1 MKQLQP
7 VIWSKGTYLAP
18 QHLQLQDKFIE
29 DTLSFQLEALN
40 FRAWGFTEV
49 AVDQAALL
57 ENSFVISR
65 ATGIFPDG
73 LLFSIPDCD
82 PAPGA
87 KLLTDFFPSGQD
99 HLDLYLAIPEQRQRG
114 VNVSLGQRDLGTR
127 YCATLRLLR
136 DENTG
141 LGEKPVQLARKNF
154 RVLAEGENLE
164 GNSLLR
170 IANVERTGTGTLR
183 LNPQF
188 IPPLLQVGASDC
200 LYGLLR
206 QVVELL
212 TAKSSELAGARRQKN
227 LSLADFTAADI
238 ANFWLLYT
246 INSHFPLFHH
256 LFSSKRGHPEQLYA
270 ALVSL
275 AGCLTTFS
283 TTIHPQ
289 DMPPYDHEN
298 PGPCFTRLAELVR
311 TLLET
316 VVPSNFVSLP
326 LKLVQPSIYAAAI
339 ADDRYLRD
347 TRMFLAI
354 SAEVSAADL
363 IRKAPQL
370 LKVGSATHLEQLI
383 RQALPGMPLTHLPSP
398 PGAIPVKLQYQYF
411 SLSQSGVAWESVQRA
426 RNLGVYVPGD
436 FPNAQLE
443 LLILLPQA
451 R

>member
-18 QHLQLQDKFIE
+18 QHLQLQDRFIE
-29 DTLSFQLEALN
+29 DTLSFQLGALN
-40 FRAWGFTEV
+40 FRAWGLTEL
-49 AVDQAALL
+49 AIDQAALV

-65 ATGIFPDG
+65 AAGIFPDG

-82 PAPGA
+82 EAPGA
-87 KLLTDFFPSGQD
+87 KLLADFLPPGQD
-99 HLDLYLAIPEQRQRG
+99 SLDLFLAIPEQRQRG
-114 VNVSLGQRDLGTR
+114 LNVSLGQRDLGTR
-127 YCATLRLLR
+127 YSATLRLLR

-154 RVLAEGENLE
+154 RVLAQGENLE

-170 IANVERTGTGTLR
+170 IANVQRTGTGTLS

-188 IPPLLQVGASDC
+188 IPPLLQVSASDYLC
-200 LYGLLR
+200 GLAR

-227 LSLADFTAADI
+227 LSLADFSAADI
-238 ANFWLLYT
+238 ASFWLLYT

-256 LFSSKRGHPEQLYA
+256 LFSIKKSHPEELYSA
-270 ALVSL
+270 MVSL

-283 TTIHPQ
+283 TTIHLQ
-289 DMPPYDHEN
+289 DLPPYDHES
-298 PGPCFTRLAELVR
+298 PGPCFTRLAELLR

-326 LKLVQPSIYAAAI
+326 LKLVQPSVYATAI

-354 SAEVSAADL
+354 GAEVSPADL
-363 IRKAPQL
+363 IRKVPQL
-370 LKVGSATHLEQLI
+370 LKVGSATHLDQLI
-383 RQALPGMPLTHLPSP
+383 RQALPGMTLTHLPSP
-398 PGAIPVKLQYQYF
+398 PGAIPMKLQYQYF